1 MTKRRNFTQ
10 EHKNIILKEAAT
22 NGVAETADKYK
33 MAQSLL
39 YRWKSQAEKDSKP
52 KETPSEP
59 RDFGKMLTDAMDR
72 NPEMKKLQEENRIL
86 REFVARSLNVMELHR
101 MMQEK
106 N

>member
-10 EHKNIILKEAAT
+10 DHKNTILKEAAT
-22 NGVAETADKYK
+22 NGVAETAKKYG

-39 YRWKSQAEKDSKP
+39 YRWKSLAEKGSKP
-52 KETPSEP
+52 KEVPSEP

-72 NPEMKKLQEENRIL
+72 NPEMKKLQEENRLL
-86 REFVARSLNVMELHR
+86 REIVARSLDVVDLYKL
-101 MMQEK
+101 MQEK